1 MKVLIKNAGS
11 ELILLKMS
19 DQVSRE
25 YKLREEI

>member
-1 MKVLIKNAGS
+1 MKVLIKNAGG
-11 ELILLKMS
+11 ELILLKIS